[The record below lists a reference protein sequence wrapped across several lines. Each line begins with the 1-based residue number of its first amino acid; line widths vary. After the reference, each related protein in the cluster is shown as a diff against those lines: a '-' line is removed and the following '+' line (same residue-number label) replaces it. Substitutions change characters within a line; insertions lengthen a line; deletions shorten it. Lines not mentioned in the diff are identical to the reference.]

1 MQGVSMVIIKA
12 AIMFENGETVEGH
25 DYGHISSLA
34 QKLGIRGERV
44 LGFMT
49 SSGEFVLPGEAAVI
63 AVESGQLK
71 SVLGPLTPDMLWK
84 TAEIEF

>member
-1 MQGVSMVIIKA
+1 MVIIKA

-34 QKLGIRGERV
+34 QKLSLRGERV

-49 SSGEFVLPGEAAVI
+49 SSGEFVLPDE
-63 AVESGQLK
+63 AVEIALNSGQIAERVDALI
-71 SVLGPLTPDMLWK
+71 PEMLWK
-84 TAEIEF
+84 DTVVEF